1 MNITSYTREQI
12 TEGLNR
18 ARDANRGAGSD
29 HIRVLF
35 SPITIDDQ
43 NFDRACDI
51 YSRIDPDNYETVVVV
66 ETYGEDLDKRLP
78 MPSNRFFKTPLGQVK
93 ANEFMRDEFCDEDD
107 DFFIHDEGYSE
118 DMSLFQQLMMLQC
131 TFGDDFS
138 VLSVQV
144 ADQGPAIVK
153 ELAWV
158 LEEVLAS
165 RRALV
170 VFCCELDNERT
181 EEFEKVRRMIASNNQ
196 SGLLNYLNSGESHIR
211 GTSSFIAGVLVAHAW
226 KLDITFLNGEYSNN
240 RGSLVTAYGDRQN
253 VFIRP

>member
-1 MNITSYTREQI
+1 MNITSHSREQI

-18 ARDANRGAGSD
+18 AREKNRGAASD

-35 SPITIDDQ
+35 SPITIDENNLEQ
-43 NFDRACDI
+43 VSDI
-51 YSRIDPDNYETVVVV
+51 YSRIDPANYETVVVV
-66 ETYGEDLDKRLP
+66 ETYGEKLDKRLP
-78 MPSNRFFKTPLGQVK
+78 MPSNRFFETSLGKVRV
-93 ANEFMRDEFCDEDD
+93 NDYMRNEFCDEED
-107 DFFIHDEGYSE
+107 DFFIHDEGFSR

-131 TFGDDFS
+131 AFEEFS

-144 ADQGPAIVK
+144 ADQEPAIVK

-170 VFCCELDNERT
+170 VFCCELDNTRT
-181 EEFEKVRRMIASNNQ
+181 EEFIKVRGMIDDNNQ

-211 GTSSFIAGVLVAHAW
+211 GISSFIAGVLVADAW
-226 KLDITFLNGEYSNN
+226 KLDLNFLNGEYNDYK
-240 RGSLVTAYGDRQN
+240 GSLVTAYGDRQN
-253 VFIRP
+253 VLIRP